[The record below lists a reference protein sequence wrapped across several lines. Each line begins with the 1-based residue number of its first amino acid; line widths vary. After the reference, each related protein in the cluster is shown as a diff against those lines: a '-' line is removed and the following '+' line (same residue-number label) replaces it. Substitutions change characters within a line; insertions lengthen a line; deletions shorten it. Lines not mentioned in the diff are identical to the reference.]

1 MRAERRFN
9 LLISNK
15 DVNAFIKI
23 IKSLEDLG
31 LLTAGVTEAEKQ
43 EIKSNKVDFLVLWY
57 HLLWLH

>member
-1 MRAERRFN
+1 MIAERRFN
-9 LLISNK
+9 LLISNE

-57 HLLWLH
+57 HLLWHH